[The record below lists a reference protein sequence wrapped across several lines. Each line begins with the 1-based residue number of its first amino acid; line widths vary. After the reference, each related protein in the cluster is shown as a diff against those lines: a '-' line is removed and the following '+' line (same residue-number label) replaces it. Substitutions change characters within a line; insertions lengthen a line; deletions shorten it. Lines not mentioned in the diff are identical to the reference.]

1 MQNGCVLFARWQN
14 VSTLRSASSSAQE
27 SRRCAWSSGSSGRV
41 VPVARGSVVPT
52 VLWFL
57 SSSCFPRI
65 PFQNWIRVAFHTGR
79 DRWTHVLSCRGNRE
93 AISIAGRHLSLQF
106 EFQGSVPGK
115 GGLVEESESQDPSR
129 DGISVFSLNSRVLSW
144 GMGRR
149 TEPIAQCM
157 SGIGRSLACVG
168 LSKRLGMYLPVVLS
182 SCRVSSPAGCAGA
195 RTISELSSLSQHGSR
210 PVQLRA
216 CPVLDLPLPSRD
228 RILQMST

>member
-79 DRWTHVLSCRGNRE
+79 DMWTHVLSCRGNRE
-93 AISIAGRHLSLQF
+93 ARSIAGRYLSLQF

-115 GGLVEESESQDPSR
+115 GEADRNHSTMHVRDWSR
-129 DGISVFSLNSRVLSW
+129 ACLCWCVKTARNGSASRV
-144 GMGRR
+144 
-149 TEPIAQCM
+149 E
-157 SGIGRSLACVG
+157 
-168 LSKRLGMYLPVVLS
+168 
-182 SCRVSSPAGCAGA
+182 
-195 RTISELSSLSQHGSR
+195 
-210 PVQLRA
+210 
-216 CPVLDLPLPSRD
+216 
-228 RILQMST
+228 

>member
-1 MQNGCVLFARWQN
+1 MAVCFCSLAKRQH
-14 VSTLRSASSSAQE
+14 AQVGQLVGPGE
-27 SRRCAWSSGSSGRV
+27 SGEPCAWSSGSSGRV

-57 SSSCFPRI
+57 SFSCSPRI
-65 PFQNWIRVAFHTGR
+65 AFQSWFRVAFHMGQDT
-79 DRWTHVLSCRGNRE
+79 WAHVLSCRGNRE
-93 AISIAGRHLSLQF
+93 ARSIPGRHLSFQF
-106 EFQGSVPGK
+106 ESK
-115 GGLVEESESQDPSR
+115 
-129 DGISVFSLNSRVLSW
+129 VLSW

-210 PVQLRA
+210 PVQLCA